1 MIETRH
7 RWDCDQREAVGIQQT
22 LRRRLVLE
30 DALPGVVRTVAGAD
44 VSYDRGSDRFFAA
57 AVVLTYPDL
66 VVREEAHAVGR
77 VTFPYIPG
85 LLSFREGPVMLAA
98 LDRLA
103 RPPDLILFDG
113 QGIAHPR
120 GIGLASHL
128 GLWLDLPTIGCAK
141 TRLCGTFDPVG
152 EAPGSRSELRMDGR
166 VVGTVLRTRRRTN
179 PLFVSPGHRIA
190 VETAAAVVLAC
201 CRNYRLPEPTRRA
214 HLLVNRLRREA

>member
-1 MIETRH
+1 
-7 RWDCDQREAVGIQQT
+7 
-22 LRRRLVLE
+22 
-30 DALPGVVRTVAGAD
+30 
-44 VSYDRGSDRFFAA
+44 
-57 AVVLTYPDL
+57 
-66 VVREEAHAVGR
+66 
-77 VTFPYIPG
+77 
-85 LLSFREGPVMLAA
+85 MLAA
-98 LDRLA
+98 LGRLT

-141 TRLCGTFDPVG
+141 TRLCGTFDPVD
-152 EAPGSRSELRMDGR
+152 EAPGSRSELRMAGR
-166 VVGTVLRTRRRTN
+166 VVGTVLRTKRRTN

-214 HLLVNRLRREA
+214 HLLVNRLRRGEAPVIDGEGKQSMDFIHVHDIARAVVLALDCASDNVPVNIGTGIDTTVAELARILIDAVGVDALDLQSWLCARLRKRREDGWEKGLLAD